1 MRTCARV
8 VVAAILALTLAVV
21 VAACGS
27 SSSSSSGGS
36 SGSSSGGG
44 SSSASGKEGGTISI
58 VLGTA
63 ADSLDPGVSYTTQGA
78 EADWIVYTPLLT
90 YKHVNGTAG
99 GELQPGLATAL
110 PTISPDGKTYTMTL
124 RQGLKFSDGKPVKAS
139 DFAYT
144 IMRALKA
151 NWGGK
156 SFFTNYIAG
165 ATAYDT
171 GKAKSI
177 SGITT
182 DDASGKIT
190 IKLTQAYG
198 AFGNLLA
205 FPAAGIVPTGTPMKN
220 LPNDPPPGVGPYMF
234 AGVTPNRGFTLKKNP
249 LFAGFNIPDIPAG
262 HVDTINVKYIS
273 NNATEGQMVLD
284 NQADVFDWG
293 DTLPAALVQQVKS
306 QASDRYTATVTP
318 STYYFFLNVTKAP
331 FNNPKARQ
339 AVNMAIDRDAI
350 SRLAAGYVN
359 PDCYFIPQGLVG
371 HPTGPCPYGNT
382 PNLAK
387 AQALIKSAGLV
398 GTPVTV
404 WGEDLQ
410 PRRSYIDYYADLL
423 NKLGFKATEKIIA
436 RDTYF
441 PTIGDAKND
450 PQTGFADWF
459 QDFPSPSDFYLLQ
472 DGRTIQPTNNQNFS
486 KINDPFIQKQL
497 IELNKVPSSN
507 LQSVAAKWQALDE
520 YLAKQAYIVGLG
532 EQKSPKF
539 YSNKLDYNGAVFH
552 VVYGNDWSSL
562 QLK

>member
-1 MRTCARV
+1 M
-8 VVAAILALTLAVV
+8 LALMLAVV

-27 SSSSSSGGS
+27 SSSSDNTSGG
-36 SGSSSGGG
+36 SSGGG
-44 SSSASGKEGGTISI
+44 SSGSGKEGGTIS
-58 VLGTA
+58 VVMGTA

-78 EADWIVYTPLLT
+78 SADWIVYTPLLT
-90 YKHVNGTAG
+90 YKHVNGTPG

-110 PTISPDGKTYTMTL
+110 PTISPDGKTYTLTL

-144 IMRALKA
+144 VMRDLKA

-156 SFFTNYIAG
+156 SFFTNYIDG
-165 ATAYDT
+165 ASAYDT
-171 GKAKSI
+171 GKAKTI

-198 AFGNLLA
+198 AFPNVLA
-205 FPAAGIVPTGTPMKN
+205 FPAAGIVPTGTAMKN

-234 AGVTPNRGFTLKKNP
+234 GTVTPNRGYTLKKNP
-249 LFAGFNIPDIPAG
+249 SFASLNLPGIPTG
-262 HVDTINVKYIS
+262 HADTINVKYNS
-273 NNATEGQMVLD
+273 NPTTEAQQVLN
-284 NQADVFDWG
+284 NQTDVFDWG
-293 DTLPAALVQQVKS
+293 DTIPPALVQQVNN
-306 QASDRYTATVTP
+306 QAKDRYSTAITP

-331 FNNPKARQ
+331 FNNLKARQ

-350 SRLAAGYVN
+350 ARLASGFIN

-371 HPTGPCPYGNT
+371 HPTAPCPYGTT
-382 PNLAK
+382 PDLAK
-387 AQALIKSAGLV
+387 AQALVKSAGLT
-398 GTPVTV
+398 GSPITV
-404 WGEDLQ
+404 WGQDTQ
-410 PRRSYIDYYADLL
+410 PRRAYIDYYTDLL

-459 QDFPSPSDFYLLQ
+459 QDFPNPSDFYLLM
-472 DGRTIQPTNNQNFS
+472 DGRTIQPTNNENFS
-486 KINDPFIQKQL
+486 KVNDPTVQSQL
-497 IELNKVPSSN
+497 IPLNKVPSTQ
-507 LQSVAAKWQALDE
+507 LTSVGPKWQALDT
-520 YLAKQAYIVGLG
+520 YLAKQAYIVALG

-539 YSNKLDYNGAVFH
+539 YSNRVDYNSAVFH
-552 VVYGNDWSSL
+552 VLFGTDFATL